1 MTSNKKRVR
10 LSDIIGP
17 AFYETHKLIDMGVI
31 DEAVES
37 GGRASLKSSYV
48 GTELVLQLLKHP
60 DCHALVTRQVG
71 DTMRDSVYA
80 QILWAID
87 KLGLTTKF
95 KCTQSPLQCTY
106 LPTGQRILF
115 RGLDDPQ
122 KIKSIKLPF
131 GYIGIL
137 WFEEADQI
145 KGGEDAVRNVQQSA
159 LRGGEF
165 GLTFISFNPPA
176 ASRNWA
182 NRYAREE
189 RKGKRIHHSTYLQA
203 PAAWLGPKFLA
214 QAEYIK
220 ETQPTK
226 YRHEYLGEV
235 VGSGTQVFEN
245 LRLEPISQKTIRNF
259 DTIENGVDWGWYPDP
274 WAFNRCHYDA
284 ARKTLYIFDELTRLR
299 TSNEETAKLVQQR
312 IESWESVTADSA
324 EMKSCADCIDELI
337 KDISRRVQ
345 KAGAITDTAEYQLY
359 RAQALGES
367 KKAIEQAVSKQIGI
381 SEEVIASLFEY
392 VADKSLG
399 LDENGSLKRMTEA
412 YTRMTQS
419 KTRELL
425 RDLWADTPEGK
436 VQPLQT
442 AYARAMDFAF
452 RQVATGT
459 LDLDTAIRRA
469 VTPLAKRGLRTIE
482 QKSGRS
488 VGIEYA
494 CRRYIMDQLGQ
505 LDDEIQRADHDALG
519 CDGWEIS
526 AHAACAPDHEP
537 IQGRQYGDAEFEK
550 LNNSLQRRIGHL
562 NCGHT
567 ANPIILGVNAPQY
580 TEAQLQKFKDDN
592 GRGVVYNGY
601 RYTLYEAGQEQ
612 SRIENGIRLIKR
624 QILADEETESPDL
637 QKHQIKLRVVQAEY
651 ARFCKAVGLPTRSE
665 RLQVAGFGRSQSNR
679 AVWAYKKAA
688 PEQLRDIE
696 IAGHKLYSVTDERI
710 RAVPKPFFQG
720 VSNKVNGLAQEYA
733 RGVLKKVQ
741 GLEVGTEAV
750 VNFTK
755 DGKCTGYYVGGQ
767 NSMKVKP
774 PEIQVP
780 YYSLH
785 NHPSNGILSP
795 EDIQQLIKR
804 PQMQGIG
811 AVGNAG
817 ALFTCEKVFGYS
829 QKNAE
834 GWFKALKKK
843 YPLYKGESGK
853 IEDALAQR
861 IAFAE
866 ELRRDGAKYGLIFS
880 R

>member
-48 GTELVLQLLKHP
+48 GTEVVLQLVKHP

-214 QAEYIK
+214 QAEY
-220 ETQPTK
+220 
-226 YRHEYLGEV
+226 
-235 VGSGTQVFEN
+235 
-245 LRLEPISQKTIRNF
+245 
-259 DTIENGVDWGWYPDP
+259 
-274 WAFNRCHYDA
+274 
-284 ARKTLYIFDELTRLR
+284 
-299 TSNEETAKLVQQR
+299 
-312 IESWESVTADSA
+312 
-324 EMKSCADCIDELI
+324 
-337 KDISRRVQ
+337 
-345 KAGAITDTAEYQLY
+345 
-359 RAQALGES
+359 
-367 KKAIEQAVSKQIGI
+367 
-381 SEEVIASLFEY
+381 
-392 VADKSLG
+392 
-399 LDENGSLKRMTEA
+399 
-412 YTRMTQS
+412 
-419 KTRELL
+419 
-425 RDLWADTPEGK
+425 
-436 VQPLQT
+436 
-442 AYARAMDFAF
+442 
-452 RQVATGT
+452 
-459 LDLDTAIRRA
+459 
-469 VTPLAKRGLRTIE
+469 
-482 QKSGRS
+482 
-488 VGIEYA
+488 
-494 CRRYIMDQLGQ
+494 
-505 LDDEIQRADHDALG
+505 
-519 CDGWEIS
+519 
-526 AHAACAPDHEP
+526 
-537 IQGRQYGDAEFEK
+537 
-550 LNNSLQRRIGHL
+550 NSLQRRIGHL

-592 GRGVVYNGY
+592 ERGVVYNGY

-651 ARFCKAVGLPTRSE
+651 ARFCKAVGLPARSE
-665 RLQVAGFGRSQSNR
+665 RLQVAGFGRSRSNR

-688 PEQLRDIE
+688 PEQLRDVE

-774 PEIQVP
+774 PEMQVP

-834 GWFKALKKK
+834 GWFKTLKKK

-866 ELRRDGAKYGLIFS
+866 ELRRDGAKYGLVFS